1 LTWSVS
7 WVIHPASESHSL
19 DAVGVVDGELG
30 VVRRLDGLVDDA
42 VDDAQR
48 VEVEV
53 DALVRALGDLLV
65 LLVEVVEEL

>member
-1 LTWSVS
+1 
-7 WVIHPASESHSL
+7 
-19 DAVGVVDGELG
+19 VDGELG
-30 VVRRLDGLVDDA
+30 VERRLDGLVDDA

-53 DALVRALGDLLV
+53 DALVGALGDLLV